1 MEITWHELKKKLPN
15 IKIIDIREN
24 YLYSILRIKD
34 SINIPYQFLILNP
47 NDYLKKDIDYYL
59 VCEHGHKSKLVS
71 EILNKDGF
79 ITYSII
85 GGIKEY
91 QKIEKKIIKN
101 ITL

>member
-1 MEITWHELKKKLPN
+1 MEITWDELKRKIPYG
-15 IKIIDIREN
+15 KIIDIREN
-24 YLYSILRIKD
+24 YLYNILRIKN
-34 SINIPYQFLILNP
+34 SQNIPYQFLILNP
-47 NDYLKKDIDYYL
+47 NDYLDKNIEYYL

-91 QKIEKKIIKN
+91 QKILNKN
-101 ITL
+101 